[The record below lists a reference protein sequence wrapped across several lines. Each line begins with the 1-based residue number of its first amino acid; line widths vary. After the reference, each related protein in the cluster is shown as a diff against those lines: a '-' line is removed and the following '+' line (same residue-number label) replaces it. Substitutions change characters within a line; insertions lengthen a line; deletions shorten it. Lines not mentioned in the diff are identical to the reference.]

1 VFENHTQNL
10 TPNPFPARE
19 GEKAP
24 LPTGEVLGRG
34 SGRSFENQFLSP
46 RIEGQWA
53 YRNAIARA
61 AHMLADSLPKSP
73 YSGRNPAELADLVA
87 GEPCA
92 PEGVDLKDV
101 LKEVRTVIENSVAVW
116 HPFTAAH
123 LHCPPLIPALAAEVI
138 LTGLNQSM
146 DSFDQAPAATVLEQ
160 RLLRWL
166 CQEAGLPPT
175 ADGTM
180 TPGGTV
186 SNYTALLL
194 ARDAWC
200 QTHLG
205 WHVMERGLPPEAS
218 RFRILCSE
226 LAHFSVAKSAAQ
238 LGLGTGAVVSVAAD
252 ADYQMCP
259 RDLARQL
266 ARLKAE
272 GLLPIAVVATAGTT
286 DFGSIDPLPALAA
299 IAHAAGAWVHVD
311 AAYGGALLFSARH
324 RDRLAGLEL
333 ADSVT
338 LDFHKLFWQPI
349 SCGALL
355 IRDVAHFDLI
365 KLNADYLNPEEHE
378 ALGIPD
384 LVTRSVLTTRR
395 FDALKLWM
403 SLRVLGRQ
411 QLAAM
416 IDRTLEL
423 ASLAYAEIASHPR
436 LEAIHEPRL
445 GCVVFRYQAEDA
457 DADADHL
464 NDLIRRRLFDSGR
477 AVIGHTRVRG
487 RACLKFT
494 FLNPCT
500 SPAEVAGLIGL
511 VASQG
516 EELETEAASSAP
528 VGDRELIDSSVA

>member
-1 VFENHTQNL
+1 V
-10 TPNPFPARE
+10 
-19 GEKAP
+19 
-24 LPTGEVLGRG
+24 
-34 SGRSFENQFLSP
+34 FENQFLSP
-46 RIEGQWA
+46 GVEGQWA

-61 AHMLADSLPKSP
+61 AHLLADSIPRAP
-73 YSGRNPAELADLVA
+73 CSGRGPAELAA
-87 GEPCA
+87 IIPEMPCA
-92 PEGVDLKDV
+92 PEGADLAAV
-101 LKEVRTVIENSVAVW
+101 FKELRPVVENSVALW

-138 LTGLNQSM
+138 LAGLNQSM
-146 DSFDQAPAATVLEQ
+146 DSFDQAPIATVLEQ
-160 RLLRWL
+160 KLVRWL
-166 CQEAGLPPT
+166 GDEAGLPPT
-175 ADGTM
+175 AGGTM

-205 WHVMERGLPPEAS
+205 WRVQERGLPPEAG

-238 LGLGTGAVVSVAAD
+238 LGLGTGAVVPVAAD

-272 GLLPIAVVATAGTT
+272 GLIPIAVVATAGTT
-286 DFGSIDPLPALAA
+286 DFGSIDPIEAVVAA
-299 IAHAAGAWVHVD
+299 ARAAGAWVHVD
-311 AAYGGALLFSARH
+311 AAYGGALLFSERH
-324 RDRLAGLEL
+324 RGRLAGLEL

-355 IRDVAHFDLI
+355 VRDAARFDLI

-395 FDALKLWM
+395 FDALKLWV
-403 SLRVLGRQ
+403 SLRVLGRRD
-411 QLAAM
+411 LAAM

-423 ASLAYAEIASHPR
+423 AALARAAIARHPR
-436 LEAIHEPRL
+436 LEPVHDPRL
-445 GCVVFRYQAEDA
+445 GCVVFRYRPDDA

-464 NDLIRRRLFDSGR
+464 NDMIRHRLFDTGR
-477 AVIGHTRVRG
+477 AVIGHTRVGG
-487 RACLKFT
+487 RSCLKFT

-500 SPAEVAGLIGL
+500 GPAAVEELVDL
-511 VASQG
+511 VAATG
-516 EELETEAASSAP
+516 EELEAETVSDP
-528 VGDRELIDSSVA
+528 RELIESPAA

>member
-1 VFENHTQNL
+1 MPSL
-10 TPNPFPARE
+10 MWWPPR
-19 GEKAP
+19 AP
-24 LPTGEVLGRG
+24 RR
-34 SGRSFENQFLSP
+34 SRNGRSPMFEKHFLSP
-46 RIEGQWA
+46 GIDGQWA

-61 AHMLADSLPKSP
+61 ACLLADAIPREP
-73 YSGRNPAELADLVA
+73 YTGRDREELAALLSEVPCGCEGIDLTA
-87 GEPCA
+87 
-92 PEGVDLKDV
+92 V
-101 LKEVRTVIENSVAVW
+101 LKEVRPVIENSVAVW

-160 RLLRWL
+160 RLVRRL
-166 CQEAGLPPT
+166 CREAGLPTT

-205 WHVMERGLPPEAS
+205 WRVQERGLPPEAS

-226 LAHFSVAKSAAQ
+226 LAHFSIAKSAAQ
-238 LGLGTGAVVSVAAD
+238 LGLGTSAVVTVATD
-252 ADYQMCP
+252 ANYQMCA
-259 RDLARQL
+259 RDLAKQL
-266 ARLKAE
+266 SRLKAE
-272 GLLPIAVVATAGTT
+272 GLFPIAVVATAGTT
-286 DFGSIDPLPALAA
+286 DFGSIDPLPAIAA
-299 IAHAAGAWVHVD
+299 FARAAGAWFHVD
-311 AAYGGALLFSARH
+311 AAYGGALLFSAQH
-324 RDRLAGLEL
+324 RSRLVGLEL
-333 ADSVT
+333 ADSIT
-338 LDFHKLFWQPI
+338 LDFHKLLWQPI

-355 IRDVAHFDLI
+355 VRDVARFDLI

-423 ASLAYAEIASHPR
+423 ASFAFAEIKRHPR
-436 LEAIHEPRL
+436 LEALHEPRL
-445 GCVVFRYQAEDA
+445 GCVVFRYQPGDPNA
-457 DADADHL
+457 DADYLTDA
-464 NDLIRRRLFDSGR
+464 IRRRLFDTGR

-500 SPAEVAGLIGL
+500 SPAEVAELINL
-511 VASQG
+511 IASQG
-516 EELETEAASSAP
+516 EELEAERYPGVPFAHRDLVGAPSA
-528 VGDRELIDSSVA
+528 

>member
-1 VFENHTQNL
+1 MLE
-10 TPNPFPARE
+10 
-19 GEKAP
+19 
-24 LPTGEVLGRG
+24 
-34 SGRSFENQFLSP
+34 SQFLAP
-46 RIEGQWA
+46 AGTGQWA
-53 YRNAIARA
+53 YRDAITRA
-61 AHMLADSLPKSP
+61 ADLLASALPRQP
-73 YSGRNPAELADLVA
+73 YSGRSPAELAGLFA
-87 GEPCA
+87 ETPCT
-92 PEGVDLKDV
+92 PDGVDLSEA
-101 LKEVRTVIENSVAVW
+101 LAEVRAVIENSVALT

-123 LHCPPLIPALAAEVI
+123 LHCPPLVPALAAEVI
-138 LTGLNQSM
+138 LTALNQSM

-160 RLLRWL
+160 RLVRWL
-166 CQEAGLPPT
+166 CREAGLPPT

-180 TPGGTV
+180 TPGGTI

-205 WHVMERGLPPEAS
+205 WRVQERGLPPKAK

-238 LGLGTGAVVSVAAD
+238 LGLGTGAVVPVAAD

-266 ARLKAE
+266 SRLKSE
-272 GLLPIAVVATAGTT
+272 RLLPIAVVATAGTT
-286 DFGSIDPLPALAA
+286 DFGSIDPLPAIATLAR
-299 IAHAAGAWVHVD
+299 AAGAWMHVD
-311 AAYGGALLFSARH
+311 AAYGGALLFSAQH

-333 ADSVT
+333 ADSIT

-355 IRDVAHFDLI
+355 VRDVARFDLM
-365 KLNADYLNPEEHE
+365 KLNTDYLNPEEHE

-423 ASLAYAEIASHPR
+423 ALLAHTTIARHLR
-436 LEAIHEPRL
+436 LEPIHEPRL
-445 GCVVFRYQAEDA
+445 GCVVFRYRPEA

-464 NDLIRRRLFDSGR
+464 NDMIRHRLFDTGH
-477 AVIGHTRVRG
+477 AVIGHTRVRE
-487 RACLKFT
+487 RSCLKFT

-500 SPAEVAGLIGL
+500 TSADVAKLIGL
-511 VASQG
+511 IASQG
-516 EELETEAASSAP
+516 DELEADAARSLRVAH
-528 VGDRELIDSSVA
+528 REQIDSPSG

>member
-1 VFENHTQNL
+1 VFDHHFL
-10 TPNPFPARE
+10 APA
-19 GEKAP
+19 GA
-24 LPTGEVLGRG
+24 
-34 SGRSFENQFLSP
+34 
-46 RIEGQWA
+46 GQWT
-53 YRNAIARA
+53 YRNAISRA
-61 AHMLADSLPKSP
+61 AELLTDALPREP
-73 YSGRNPAELADLVA
+73 YSGYRPAELAPLLA
-87 GEPCA
+87 KTPCA
-92 PEGVDLKDV
+92 QEGADLSDA
-101 LKEVRTVIENSVAVW
+101 LAEVRAVVENSVALS

-123 LHCPPLIPALAAEVI
+123 LHCPPLVPALAAEVI
-138 LTGLNQSM
+138 LTALNQSM

-160 RLLRWL
+160 RLLKWL
-166 CQEAGLPPT
+166 CREAGLPPT

-200 QTHLG
+200 RTHLN
-205 WHVMERGLPPEAS
+205 WRVQERGLPAQAN
-218 RFRILCSE
+218 RFRVLCSE

-238 LGLGTGAVVSVAAD
+238 LGLGTNAVVPVAAD

-259 RDLARQL
+259 HDLARQL

-272 GLLPIAVVATAGTT
+272 GLIPVAVVATAGTT
-286 DFGSIDPLPALAA
+286 DFGSIDPLPAIVPLAR
-299 IAHAAGAWVHVD
+299 AAGAWVHVD

-338 LDFHKLFWQPI
+338 LDFHKLLWQPI
-349 SCGALL
+349 SCSALL
-355 IRDVAHFDLI
+355 VRDVARFDLI
-365 KLNADYLNPEEHE
+365 KLNADYLNPEAHE

-411 QLAAM
+411 QLGAM

-423 ASLAYAEIASHPR
+423 ASFAHREIARHPR
-436 LEAIHEPRL
+436 LEPIHEPRL
-445 GCVVFRYQAEDA
+445 GCVVFRYRPLDPTA
-457 DADADHL
+457 DANHL
-464 NDLIRRRLFDSGR
+464 TDLIRHRLFDTGQ

-487 RACLKFT
+487 RSCLKFT

-500 SPAEVAGLIGL
+500 STADVADLIDL
-511 VASQG
+511 AATQG
-516 EELETEAASSAP
+516 EELETEAAP
-528 VGDRELIDSSVA
+528 DTRELMGSSFA

>member
-1 VFENHTQNL
+1 VFE
-10 TPNPFPARE
+10 
-19 GEKAP
+19 K
-24 LPTGEVLGRG
+24 
-34 SGRSFENQFLSP
+34 QFLSP
-46 RIEGQWA
+46 GEAGQWA

-61 AHMLADSLPKSP
+61 AHVLADSIPRTP
-73 YSGRNPAELADLVA
+73 CSGRGPAELADLL
-87 GEPCA
+87 GGSPCG
-92 PEGVDLKDV
+92 PEGVDLAAV
-101 LKEVRTVIENSVAVW
+101 LKELRGVVENSVALW

-123 LHCPPLIPALAAEVI
+123 LHCPPLIPALAAEVV

-146 DSFDQAPAATVLEQ
+146 DSFDQAPIATVLEQ
-160 RLLRWL
+160 HLLRWL
-166 CQEAGLPPT
+166 CDEAGLPPT

-180 TPGGTV
+180 TPGGTI

-200 QTHLG
+200 QERLG
-205 WHVMERGLPPEAS
+205 WRVQEWGLPPEAS

-238 LGLGTGAVVSVAAD
+238 LGLGTGAVVPVAAD
-252 ADYQMCP
+252 RHFQTCP

-266 ARLKAE
+266 ARLKSE
-272 GLLPIAVVATAGTT
+272 GLFPIAVVATAGTT

-311 AAYGGALLFSARH
+311 AAYGGALLFSERH

-355 IRDVAHFDLI
+355 VRDAAGFDLI

-378 ALGIPD
+378 TLGIPD

-395 FDALKLWM
+395 FDALKLWV
-403 SLRVLGRQ
+403 SLRVLGRRE
-411 QLAAM
+411 LAAM
-416 IDRTLEL
+416 IDHTLEL
-423 ASLAYAEIASHPR
+423 ASLAHAAIARHPR
-436 LEAIHEPRL
+436 LEPVHEPRL
-445 GCVVFRYQAEDA
+445 GCVVFRYRPRDPDAEA
-457 DADADHL
+457 DDL
-464 NDLIRRRLFDSGR
+464 NAAIPRELFDAGR
-477 AVIGHTRVRG
+477 AVIGHTRVGG
-487 RACLKFT
+487 RPCLKFT

-500 SPAEVAGLIGL
+500 SPADVEELVEMVA
-511 VASQG
+511 ARG
-516 EELETEAASSAP
+516 EELEADAAPAE
-528 VGDRELIDSSVA
+528 VLAAAMR